1 MISINFICREYCYS
15 VKFKF
20 LGIEIAIISLQ
31 MVAIKTVRTS
41 SDYNGRRERELMC
54 MLDHCNVVK
63 LLYVFLQPGH
73 VEGEKFLNL
82 VMEFWQMSIFQYIFK
97 LKKVGLGIPKLTVKV
112 YCLNQIIVLFI

>member
-1 MISINFICREYCYS
+1 
-15 VKFKF
+15 
-20 LGIEIAIISLQ
+20 
-31 MVAIKTVRTS
+31 
-41 SDYNGRRERELMC
+41 

-82 VMEFWQMSIFQYIFK
+82 VMEFWQMSIFQYICK